1 MVQEVCKTAEECTP
15 AVNWITYL
23 ITALVGVKMLIILFL
38 NLQGYFWWRN
48 VLASYFTLSIKIL
61 LILSSGVVSIKI
73 LLINVGC
80 CGVCISI
87 HLKTFITNSG
97 TNDSV
102 LMDRIFW
109 IDCFDKC
116 WA

>member
-61 LILSSGVVSIKI
+61 LILSSGVVSIKNTFDQCR
-73 LLINVGC
+73 LLRSLHID
-80 CGVCISI
+80 S
-87 HLKTFITNSG
+87 LKNFYYQ
-97 TNDSV
+97 
-102 LMDRIFW
+102 
-109 IDCFDKC
+109 
-116 WA
+116 